1 MKMTIGLKYIET
13 RIISES
19 DVTKFIELTG
29 DNNPVH
35 LDDQA
40 AKAQGFKSK
49 IAHGLLST
57 SFISTILAT
66 KFPGPGAIY
75 LGQNIKFH
83 APVYLNEEINYE
95 LEVIAQKDNKP
106 ILTIRT
112 NIFNQKAELLV
123 SGEATIRVPREYM

>member
-1 MKMTIGLKYIET
+1 MTIGLKYIET